1 MVIPV
6 KVAAPLAV
14 LVSITIALITVL
26 QDWRHVHI
34 RSAALLVLSTVAGIP
49 LGLFLLTW
57 VPEAAIK
64 ATLASVIIA
73 FSAYSLLGRR
83 QLELG
88 NDAYSWLFGFA
99 AGILGGAYGMNG
111 PRLAIYGTLRDWSP
125 KQFRA
130 TLQGYFLPAS
140 LIGMCGYGL
149 TGLWTSQV
157 NHFYLWSLPLV
168 VPATLLGRKIN
179 DHLKPSR
186 FQSAVHA
193 GLILVGLTLFCQAWT
208 GLVVLVAPSLTPS
221 PR

>member
-1 MVIPV
+1 V
-6 KVAAPLAV
+6 
-14 LVSITIALITVL
+14 
-26 QDWRHVHI
+26 R
-34 RSAALLVLSTVAGIP
+34 
-49 LGLFLLTW
+49 
-57 VPEAAIK
+57 
-64 ATLASVIIA
+64 
-73 FSAYSLLGRR
+73 
-83 QLELG
+83 
-88 NDAYSWLFGFA
+88 
-99 AGILGGAYGMNG
+99 YGMNG
-111 PRLAIYGTLRDWSP
+111 PPLAIYGSLRDWSP
-125 KQFRA
+125 KQFRR

-149 TGLWTSQV
+149 TGLWASQV

-208 GLVVLVAPSLTPS
+208 GLVVLVAPSLTLS